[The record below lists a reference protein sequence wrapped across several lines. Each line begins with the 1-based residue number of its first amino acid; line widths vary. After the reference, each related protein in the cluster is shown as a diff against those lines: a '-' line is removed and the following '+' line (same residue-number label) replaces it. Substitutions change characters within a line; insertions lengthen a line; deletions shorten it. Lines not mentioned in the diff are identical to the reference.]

1 MAPKGERFEDG
12 TIDLGTGYDCL
23 DPMAAT
29 TNPRVSKDAI
39 NNRLLL
45 RNLMMRY
52 GFRPYSREWW
62 HFQLNSDPFGQAF
75 DFPITPRT
83 RQSRAN

>member
-1 MAPKGERFEDG
+1 
-12 TIDLGTGYDCL
+12 L
-23 DPMAAT
+23 DPLATT
-29 TNPRVSKDAI
+29 TNPRVSKEAI

-45 RNLMMRY
+45 RNLMVRY

-62 HFQLNSDPFGQAF
+62 HFQLNNDPFGQAF
-75 DFPITPRT
+75 DFPIVPRT